1 MTSTTVINRAEE
13 EEKKSGVE
21 DPSPLDFVI
30 PPSSLYPNVVKMES
44 VRQDLQS
51 MFSTS
56 FTPSPPPY
64 PLSPLSP
71 LPPPHTTS
79 VSSPSALHNS
89 PSSSSTSSPLCSS
102 AVKKE
107 SGLDFNFDDPLS
119 SSTKIVVTFNRHS
132 NSMVKFTEPVVKKKS
147 PPKSN
152 ISCTPALPK
161 VQLKR
166 LDFNELKP
174 SPLSPNRFCV
184 KDSAFDISNEHQRHH
199 LRPVLPFNPY
209 SSEKFVHGRRTKKQS
224 SSKKRQNA
232 KNVKNEKWTRK
243 LKPNC

>member
-1 MTSTTVINRAEE
+1 
-13 EEKKSGVE
+13 
-21 DPSPLDFVI
+21 
-30 PPSSLYPNVVKMES
+30 
-44 VRQDLQS
+44 
-51 MFSTS
+51 MFATS

-71 LPPPHTTS
+71 LIPPHTTS
-79 VSSPSALHNS
+79 MSSPSALHNS
-89 PSSSSTSSPLCSS
+89 SSSSTSSPLRSS

-119 SSTKIVVTFNRHS
+119 SSTKIVVTFNHQT
-132 NSMVKFTEPVVKKKS
+132 NSFVKSTEPVRKKS

-166 LDFNELKP
+166 LDFNELTP

-184 KDSAFDISNEHQRHH
+184 KDSAFDISSEQQQRHH